1 MTPSVRRLVLILGDQ
16 LDFRSPLIED
26 LDPARDR
33 LLMIEAAGETLAGG
47 ARSHRAR
54 IALFLS
60 AMRHHEQALRA
71 RGLPLDYLSLEDE
84 APAEPALVDRLRTA
98 IERWRPESLRYM
110 CPGDWRL
117 GQAIAALCRSLDLP
131 AECIDDPHF
140 LCTPARFRAW
150 ARGQKTLR
158 MEFFYRRMRVEHGVL
173 MRGDGTPEGGRWN
186 FDLENRKGFPSS
198 GPGQVPARVGF
209 EPDAITRQVLAL
221 VARRFPDHPGD
232 LDGFAWPVTRA
243 EALVALERFI
253 AERLPDFGRWQD
265 AMWSDMPFGWH
276 SLLSTSLNL
285 KLLDPREVIDAA
297 VQAWRRGDAPI
308 ESVEGFV
315 RQVLG
320 WREFIRGVYE
330 LEMPGLASANHFGHE
345 RPLPAWFW
353 TGNTQ
358 MACLRAC
365 IGQTL
370 RHAYAHHIQRLM
382 VIGNFA
388 TVAELAPGEVAD
400 WFLAVYADAVEWVEL
415 PNVAGMALHAAG
427 GRFTSK
433 PYVAGG
439 AYIERMSNYCS
450 GCRYRPKERAGPRA
464 CPFTVLYWR
473 FVDRHAET
481 LSANPRTALM
491 ARGVE
496 RFGDDGRAAIRELGD
511 RMLAELERL

>member
-1 MTPSVRRLVLILGDQ
+1 LTPAARRLVLILGDQ
-16 LDFRSPLIED
+16 LHPCSPLVEE
-26 LDPARDR
+26 LDPSLDR
-33 LLMIEAAGETLAGG
+33 LLMIEASGEALAGG

-54 IALFLS
+54 VALFLS
-60 AMRHHEQALRA
+60 AMRHHAQALR
-71 RGLPLDYLSLEDE
+71 PLDYLALDDE
-84 APAEPALVDRLRTA
+84 PVAGSALVDRLRTA
-98 IERWRPESLRYM
+98 IERRRPESLRYM
-110 CPGDWRL
+110 RPGDWRL
-117 GQAIAALCRSLDLP
+117 GQSIAALCRSLDLP

-140 LCTPARFRAW
+140 LCTPTAFGAW

-173 MRGDGTPEGGRWN
+173 MNADGTPEGGRWN
-186 FDLENRKGFPSS
+186 FDIENRKGFPTV
-198 GPGQVPARVGF
+198 GPGKVPARVGF

-221 VARRFPDHPGD
+221 VAGRFPDHPGE

-243 EALVALERFI
+243 DALVALERFI

-285 KLLDPREVIDAA
+285 KLLDPREVIEAA
-297 VQAWRRGDAPI
+297 VQAWRRGEAPI

-353 TGNTQ
+353 TGDTQ

-365 IGQTL
+365 VGQTL

-382 VIGNFA
+382 VVGNFA
-388 TVAELAPGEVAD
+388 TLAELAPSELAD

-439 AYIERMSNYCS
+439 AYIDRMSNYCS
-450 GCRYRPKERAGPRA
+450 GCRYRPTERTGPRA

-473 FVDRHAET
+473 FVDRHAQT
-481 LSANPRTALM
+481 LAANPRTALM

-496 RFGDDGRAAIRELGD
+496 RFGNEGRAAIRALGD
-511 RMLAELERL
+511 RMLGDIERL

>member
-1 MTPSVRRLVLILGDQ
+1 M
-16 LDFRSPLIED
+16 
-26 LDPARDR
+26 
-33 LLMIEAAGETLAGG
+33 
-47 ARSHRAR
+47 
-54 IALFLS
+54 
-60 AMRHHEQALRA
+60 
-71 RGLPLDYLSLEDE
+71 
-84 APAEPALVDRLRTA
+84 
-98 IERWRPESLRYM
+98 
-110 CPGDWRL
+110 
-117 GQAIAALCRSLDLP
+117 
-131 AECIDDPHF
+131 
-140 LCTPARFRAW
+140 
-150 ARGQKTLR
+150 
-158 MEFFYRRMRVEHGVL
+158 
-173 MRGDGTPEGGRWN
+173 
-186 FDLENRKGFPSS
+186 
-198 GPGQVPARVGF
+198 PARVGF
-209 EPDAITRQVLAL
+209 QLDAITRQVLAL
-221 VARRFPDHPGD
+221 VARRFPDHPGE

-243 EALVALERFI
+243 DALVALERFI

-285 KLLDPREVIDAA
+285 KLLDPREVIEAA
-297 VQAWRRGDAPI
+297 VQAWRRGKAPI

-330 LEMPGLASANHFGHE
+330 LEMPGLASANRFGHE

-353 TGNTQ
+353 TGGTQ

-365 IGQTL
+365 VGQTL

-388 TVAELAPGEVAD
+388 TLAELAPGEVAD

-439 AYIERMSNYCS
+439 AYIDRMSNYCS
-450 GCRYRPKERAGPRA
+450 ECRYRPTERTGSRA

-473 FVDRHAET
+473 FVDRHAEA
-481 LSANPRTALM
+481 LAANPRTALM

-496 RFGDDGRAAIRELGD
+496 RFGEEGRAAIRAMGD
-511 RMLAELERL
+511 RMLGDIESL